1 MQSKLVLA
9 PLVIVTLTGC
19 VAPQPQRTW
28 VQTAPPATTKFDA
41 DRGVCTAEAYRA
53 VGAPPSSGSGSSVT
67 TFSAETS
74 RGTQITGQATT
85 TPQGQLFGSAAG
97 SRAYDADARYNQA
110 LDSVF
115 KGCMAQRGWSLR

>member
-1 MQSKLVLA
+1 MQSKIIFAPLLVGVLA
-9 PLVIVTLTGC
+9 GC

-28 VQTAPPATTKFDA
+28 VQTATPVTTKFDA
-41 DRGVCTAEAYRA
+41 DKGACTAEAYRA
-53 VGAPPSSGSGSSVT
+53 VGAPPSSGSSSSVT

-85 TPQGQLFGSAAG
+85 TPQNQLFGFAAG
-97 SRAYDADARYNQA
+97 RRAYDADARYNQA
-110 LDSVF
+110 LESVF